1 MNKIQLNSI
10 SLNNINLNKI
20 GKSNAEGV
28 EVVWE
33 EFLPTDGSFILADGG
48 TFNVKSTIKKQ

>member
-1 MNKIQLNSI
+1 MNKTKFNSITLNSI
-10 SLNNINLNKI
+10 NLNNI
-20 GKSNAEGV
+20 GKSHSKGV
-28 EVVWE
+28 EWVWE

>member
-1 MNKIQLNSI
+1 MNKIKLNSI

-20 GKSNAEGV
+20 GKSNAYGV
-28 EVVWE
+28 GGGWE
-33 EFLPTDGSFILADGG
+33 EFLPTDGSFILVDGG